1 MQYWLYLC
9 KSARHAVLFAIV
21 SLLLS
26 ACTTAPQTNAKQLTA
41 SPIVAKHSVANTE
54 NDDNLHD
61 DYYDTTGAI
70 FTQDDIEEL
79 LGITEMEAA
88 KLSSEDLAKFGDVWA
103 RTRAGFQLN
112 NTDNERIAVQ
122 RAWFAKHQTYLDRM
136 SARASHYLYHTVTEA
151 EKLGVPTELSL

>member
-26 ACTTAPQTNAKQLTA
+26 ACTTAPQTNAKLSTA
-41 SPIVAKHSVANTE
+41 SSMVAKQKVSNQE
-54 NDDNLHD
+54 DNLHD
-61 DYYDTTGAI
+61 DYYDTTGTVI
-70 FTQDDIEEL
+70 TQDDIEEL
-79 LGITEMEAA
+79 LGVTEMEAA
-88 KLSSEDLAKFGDVWA
+88 TLSPEDLAKFGDVWA

-122 RAWFAKHQTYLDRM
+122 RAWFAKHQT
-136 SARASHYLYHTVTEA
+136 
-151 EKLGVPTELSL
+151 

>member
-41 SPIVAKHSVANTE
+41 SPIVAKNNVP
-54 NDDNLHD
+54 DKDNNPND
-61 DYYDTTGAI
+61 DYYDTTGTI

-79 LGITEMEAA
+79 LGVTEMEAA
-88 KLSSEDLAKFGDVWA
+88 KLSPEDLAKFGDVWA

-136 SARASHYLYHTVTEA
+136 SARASHYLYHR
-151 EKLGVPTELSL
+151 